1 MTRRIIGVLLAVI
14 LAVIGTAAVLY
25 YVSTVRHQVASGQRA
40 VKVLVANDRIP
51 AGTTG
56 AHMQSANMLSTI
68 TVPASSVPADA
79 LSAIPTDLDQL
90 VVTSDVQ
97 PRQLL
102 MRGMF
107 GQSTALSGGLTI
119 PEGKVAVT
127 VQVGIPQQVAG
138 YVRPGSQIAI
148 FDTFASGNGSSA
160 SGVSSSNQKTTRVLL
175 PRVEVLATG
184 AFFTDGS
191 TSSQADTTNG
201 ADGARAGGQTMVVTV
216 AVTQPEAERL
226 IQATATGAL
235 YFALLTDSSD
245 VKPGPGVTNVS
256 MFS

>member
-1 MTRRIIGVLLAVI
+1 MTRRIVGVLLAVI
-14 LAVIGTAAVLY
+14 LAVVGTAAVLY
-25 YVSTVRHQVASGQRA
+25 YVKSVRNEVAAGQKA
-40 VKVLVANDRIP
+40 VRVLIASNRIP

-56 AHMQSANMLSTI
+56 AHMRDSDMVSTI
-68 TVPASSVPADA
+68 VVPASTVPADA
-79 LSAIPTDLDQL
+79 LSTIPADLDDL

-97 PRQLL
+97 PSQML
-102 MRGMF
+102 MRGLF
-107 GQSTALSGGLTI
+107 GQATTLSGGLAI

-148 FDTFASGNGSSA
+148 FDTFTPGNGA
-160 SGVSSSNQKTTRVLL
+160 STSGGAKATRVLL
-175 PRVEVLATG
+175 PRVEVIATG
-184 AFFTDGS
+184 AFFSDGS
-191 TSSQADTTNG
+191 TSSQQAT
-201 ADGARAGGQTMVVTV
+201 ADGGNGTVAGGQTKVVTV

-226 IQATATGAL
+226 IQAAQSGQL

-245 VKPGPGVTNVS
+245 VKPGPGVTNTT

>member
-1 MTRRIIGVLLAVI
+1 MTRRIIGVLLAII
-14 LAVIGTAAVLY
+14 LAVVGTAAVLF
-25 YVSTVRHQVASGQRA
+25 YVHSVRGSVASGQRA
-40 VKVLVANDRIP
+40 VKVLVASDRIP

-56 AHMQSANMLSTI
+56 EHLRDRNLVEQI

-79 LSAIPTDLDQL
+79 LAAIPTDLNDL
-90 VVTSDVQ
+90 VVTADVQ
-97 PRQLL
+97 PSQLI

-107 GQSTALSGGLTI
+107 GQPTTLSGGLAI

-148 FDTFASGNGSSA
+148 FDTYNTGNNASSTTNTA
-160 SGVSSSNQKTTRVLL
+160 KTTRVLL
-175 PRVEVLATG
+175 PRVEVIATG

-191 TSSQADTTNG
+191 TSSDQQSGEVGTG
-201 ADGARAGGQTMVVTV
+201 QRAGGQTMVVTV

-245 VKPGPGVTNVS
+245 VKPGPGVTNLT

>member
-1 MTRRIIGVLLAVI
+1 MTRRIIGVLLAII
-14 LAVIGTAAVLY
+14 LAVVGTAAVLF
-25 YVSTVRHQVASGQRA
+25 YVHSVRGSVASGQRA
-40 VKVLVANDRIP
+40 VKVLVAADRIP

-56 AHMQSANMLSTI
+56 EHLRDRNLVQQI

-79 LSAIPTDLDQL
+79 LAAIPTDLNDL
-90 VVTSDVQ
+90 VVTADVQ
-97 PRQLL
+97 PSQLI

-107 GQSTALSGGLTI
+107 GQPTTLSGGLTI

-148 FDTFASGNGSSA
+148 FDTFNTGNTGSSTNNTA
-160 SGVSSSNQKTTRVLL
+160 KTTRVLL
-175 PRVEVLATG
+175 PRVEVIATG

-191 TSSQADTTNG
+191 TSSDQQSGEVGTTG
-201 ADGARAGGQTMVVTV
+201 QRAGGQTMVVTV

-235 YFALLTDSSD
+235 YYALLTDSSD
-245 VKPGPGVTNVS
+245 VKPGPGVTNLT

>member
-1 MTRRIIGVLLAVI
+1 MTRRILGVLLAVI
-14 LAVIGTAAVLY
+14 LAVVGTAAVLL
-25 YVSTVRHQVASGQRA
+25 YVKSVRSTVASGQRA
-40 VKVLVANDRIP
+40 VRVLVAAERIP
-51 AGTTG
+51 AGTSG
-56 AHMQSANMLSTI
+56 EHLRDRNLVELI

-79 LSAIPTDLDQL
+79 LSNIPADLDSL
-90 VVTSDVQ
+90 VVTADVQ
-97 PRQLL
+97 ASQLI

-107 GQSTALSGGLTI
+107 GQATTLSGGLAI

-148 FDTFASGNGSSA
+148 FDTFTPGSGSTSTN
-160 SGVSSSNQKTTRVLL
+160 NQPKATRVLL
-175 PRVEVLATG
+175 PRVEVIATG

-191 TSSQADTTNG
+191 TSTDQQDPTGNNG
-201 ADGARAGGQTMVVTV
+201 EVAGGQTKVITV

-226 IQATATGAL
+226 IQATQTGTL

-245 VKPGPGVTNVS
+245 IKPGPGVTNLS

>member
-1 MTRRIIGVLLAVI
+1 MTRRILGVLLAVI
-14 LAVIGTAAVLY
+14 LAIVGTAAVLL
-25 YVSTVRHQVASGQRA
+25 YVKSVRSTVADGQRA
-40 VKVLVANDRIP
+40 VRVLVAAERIP

-56 AHMQSANMLSTI
+56 QHLLDRNLVEQI

-79 LSAIPTDLDQL
+79 LSTIPADLDSL
-90 VVTSDVQ
+90 VVTADVQ
-97 PRQLL
+97 ASQLI

-107 GQSTALSGGLTI
+107 GQSTTLSGGLTI

-138 YVRPGSQIAI
+138 YVRPGSQIAV
-148 FDTFASGNGSSA
+148 FDTFTTGN
-160 SGVSSSNQKTTRVLL
+160 SSSPGTSPKATRVLL
-175 PRVEVLATG
+175 PRVEVIATG

-191 TSSQADTTNG
+191 TSSDQQTSNG
-201 ADGARAGGQTMVVTV
+201 TDQRAGGQTMVVTV

-226 IQATATGAL
+226 IQATETGAL

-245 VKPGPGVTNVS
+245 VKPGPGVTNLT

>member
-1 MTRRIIGVLLAVI
+1 MTRRIIGVLLAII
-14 LAVIGTAAVLY
+14 LAVVGTAAVLF
-25 YVSTVRHQVASGQRA
+25 YVHTVRGSVASGQRA
-40 VKVLVANDRIP
+40 VKVLVATERIP

-56 AHMQSANMLSTI
+56 EHLRDRSLVEEI
-68 TVPASSVPADA
+68 TMPASSVPSDA
-79 LSAIPTDLDQL
+79 LAAIPTDLNDL
-90 VVTSDVQ
+90 VVTADVQ
-97 PRQLL
+97 PSQLI

-107 GQSTALSGGLTI
+107 GQPTTLSGGLTI

-148 FDTFASGNGSSA
+148 FDTFTTGSGSSA
-160 SGVSSSNQKTTRVLL
+160 NANANQKATRVLL
-175 PRVEVLATG
+175 PRVEVIATG

-191 TSSQADTTNG
+191 TSSDQQADGGVTG
-201 ADGARAGGQTMVVTV
+201 QRAGGQTMVVTV

-226 IQATATGAL
+226 IQATQTGAL

-245 VKPGPGVTNVS
+245 VKPGPGVTNAS
-256 MFS
+256 MF

>member
-1 MTRRIIGVLLAVI
+1 MTRRIIGVMLAVI
-14 LAVIGTAAVLY
+14 LAVFGTAAVLY
-25 YVSTVRHQVASGQRA
+25 YVSTVRSQVADGQKA
-40 VKVLVANDRIP
+40 VRVLVANDRIP

-56 AHMQSANMLSTI
+56 AHMQSANMLATI
-68 TVPASSVPADA
+68 VVPASSVPEDA
-79 LSAIPTDLDQL
+79 LSSIPQDLDQL
-90 VVTSDVQ
+90 VITSDLQ

-107 GQSTALSGGLTI
+107 GQATTLSGGLTI

-148 FDTFASGNGSSA
+148 FDTYAVTSGSS
-160 SGVSSSNQKTTRVLL
+160 SSTQNSNNKATRVLL
-175 PRVEVLATG
+175 PRVEVIATG
-184 AFFTDGS
+184 TYFTDGS
-191 TSSQADTTNG
+191 TSSQRDNTDT
-201 ADGARAGGQTMVVTV
+201 ADGSKSGGQSMVVTV

-226 IQATATGAL
+226 IQATQTGAL

-245 VKPGPGVTNVS
+245 VKIGPGVTNLS

>member
-1 MTRRIIGVLLAVI
+1 MTRRIFGVLLAVI
-14 LAVIGTAAVLY
+14 LAIVGTAAVLF
-25 YVSTVRHQVASGQRA
+25 YVKSVRSSVADGQRA
-40 VKVLVANDRIP
+40 VHVLVASQRIP

-56 AHMQSANMLSTI
+56 GHLTDRGLIQEI
-68 TVPASSVPADA
+68 TVPASTVPDGALSTIPAD
-79 LSAIPTDLDQL
+79 LDDL
-90 VVTSDVQ
+90 VVTADVQ
-97 PRQLL
+97 TSQMI

-107 GQSTALSGGLTI
+107 GQPTTLSGGLAI

-148 FDTFASGNGSSA
+148 FDTYSTATGT
-160 SGVSSSNQKTTRVLL
+160 VSTNPNAKATRVLL
-175 PRVEVLATG
+175 PRVEVIATG

-191 TSSQADTTNG
+191 TSSQADDPNG
-201 ADGARAGGQTMVVTV
+201 VNGQRAGGQTMVVTV

-235 YFALLTDSSD
+235 YFALLTDTSD
-245 VKPGPGVTNVS
+245 VKPGPGVTNLS